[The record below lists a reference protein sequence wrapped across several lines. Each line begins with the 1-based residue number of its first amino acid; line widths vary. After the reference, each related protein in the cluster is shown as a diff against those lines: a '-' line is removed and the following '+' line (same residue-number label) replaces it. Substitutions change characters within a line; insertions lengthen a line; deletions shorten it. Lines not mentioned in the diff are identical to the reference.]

1 MKTTFPIAR
10 TPLRGLGE
18 RERECGREKERWNA
32 SYHSTTT
39 FPFFLLCRWVGDGA
53 VVSER
58 TAMREMKMEA
68 RTRRQEAGRTKVHRG
83 KSNHRGIPKM
93 RR

>member
-1 MKTTFPIAR
+1 VGWVK
-10 TPLRGLGE
+10 
-18 RERECGREKERWNA
+18 EKESAEERKRDGMLP
-32 SYHSTTT
+32 TTPPPPS
-39 FPFFLLCRWVGDGA
+39 PFFVLCRWVGGGA

-83 KSNHRGIPKM
+83 KSIHRGIPKM